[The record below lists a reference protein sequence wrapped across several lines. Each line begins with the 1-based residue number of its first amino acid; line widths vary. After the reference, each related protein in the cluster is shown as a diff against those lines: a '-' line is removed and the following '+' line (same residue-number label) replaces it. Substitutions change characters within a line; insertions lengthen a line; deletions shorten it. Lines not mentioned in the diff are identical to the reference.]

1 MSQQIQMR
9 RDTNAARLTVT
20 LASGEPFWC
29 TDTLE
34 MYVGDGVTPGGRKVY
49 GQTGVRWEGAITGL
63 TGGGATKLDG
73 IETTSLAANSVLAL
87 VRVDGVPKGFLLIES
102 NEAEDVPAGKV
113 RPDDHDDVTNMK
125 LWLQLF

>member
-63 TGGGATKLDG
+63 TGGGATSVDG
-73 IETTSLAANSVLAL
+73 IATVDLAANSVLLL
-87 VRVDGVPKGFLLIES
+87 VRVDGFVKGFVLIES
-102 NEAEDVPAGKV
+102 NDAEDVAAGKI
-113 RPDDHDDVTNMK
+113 RPDDHDDVTNPK
-125 LWLQLF
+125 LWLQVF